1 MFAIFAFVQPLN
13 LAIWWCILIARYSG
27 HFPGVRDEIPG
38 LAYSDTRRTARKDA
52 VWANGIMSPLKV
64 CVVVKRPTWYF
75 DESAAVDRPNI
86 WRPLVSREFSERGRS
101 RDPNRALTD
110 PARASLPEQHSPR
123 NLSAENL
130 DANILKPISNEDGII
145 PGYAGFVPHIRSNSI
160 PGFNF
165 KRLTRHKGETARL
178 NREAIAYVTEN
189 RCQFSHLHLQRT
201 VHGHDCS

>member
-1 MFAIFAFVQPLN
+1 MSSRRYTLATCLILLLPGMFFGISSVICPIFDLKEVSFH
-13 LAIWWCILIARYSG
+13 RYSG

-38 LAYSDTRRTARKDA
+38 LAYSDTRRSARKDA
-52 VWANGIMSPLKV
+52 VWANGIDLNSDPNELFGSLNLNH
-64 CVVVKRPTWYF
+64 TF
-75 DESAAVDRPNI
+75 AVDRPNI

-110 PARASLPEQHSPR
+110 PARAALPEQHSPR
-123 NLSAENL
+123 NVSSENL
-130 DANILKPISNEDGII
+130 DANILKPISNDDGII

-178 NREAIAYVTEN
+178 NREAMAYMTEN
-189 RCQFSHLHLQRT
+189 R
-201 VHGHDCS
+201 